1 MMEKWED
8 LKIYRNLPPEEI
20 PTCFKEFA
28 HFICDKLSPDG
39 FRLKESKSEK
49 RLFRFN
55 ADFEQTIYFENTSR
69 VKNQKEV
76 RIYVSIKPLFTDK
89 PDMLWRIFQGFE
101 VTPTFKMDYPLTKE
115 YLLLAAHLLER
126 IQQYILPFFDQ
137 YATVDQVVTHHQKL
151 LTHYKLPHDGSIPE
165 NATALRLIYESA
177 FRCRNKDVFTRC
189 YMKYLQQTQEA
200 YAQFKNMR
208 LPTEH
213 EWEIANTFFEWGKRW
228 EWTRSAYQP
237 YPNFAKDEGALGE
250 YNGKF
255 MINQLVLRG
264 SSEATAPNH
273 SRATYR
279 NFFHADK
286 RWQYTGI
293 RLVK

>member
-89 PDMLWRIFQGFE
+89 PDIPWWLFQGFE
-101 VTPTFKMDYPLTKE
+101 IAPAFKMSYPLTKE

-137 YATVDQVVTHHQKL
+137 YATVDQVVAHHQKL

-177 FRCRNKDVFTRC
+177 FRVRNKDVFTRC

-200 YAQFKNMR
+200 YAQFKDD
-208 LPTEH
+208 PTLGPLYLNDLEDLKTTKRFFDDDVLYKQ
-213 EWEIANTFFEWGKRW
+213 EIERQDGR
-228 EWTRSAYQP
+228 
-237 YPNFAKDEGALGE
+237 ALE
-250 YNGKF
+250 YVASF
-255 MINQLVLRG
+255 
-264 SSEATAPNH
+264 
-273 SRATYR
+273 
-279 NFFHADK
+279 DK
-286 RWQYTGI
+286 KKAGR
-293 RLVK
+293 